1 MKHKKTSFAILF
13 GLLSLSLA
21 VSGSA
26 TWIITSPTINGG
38 PSNIREDNSVCYI
51 DETGY
56 YYSSLEGAIKDANEY
71 VRKGTASNATVIVI
85 PNKTVYINND
95 TTLQS
100 GVDLLMPYTTDY
112 STTLDGN
119 NTRVKLDA
127 PEMTEIRKG
136 EDGLYVAKYL
146 YTSGGNNYP
155 KEEPYKTL
163 AEYDSAL
170 SNFADA
176 NGSTSKISS
185 TLIIDENV
193 KLTISNNSQMVIYGQ
208 LGKPGTD
215 LNGHTSGYY
224 SQVILLNGAKI
235 SVDAGGILDV
245 RGYIK
250 EANNVN
256 EALNYTQIINN
267 GTIYVPFV
275 VYDYG
280 GGTATI
286 AIYAQGNECPFS
298 QYDMPNI
305 HSTIT
310 TQNSGAIKA
319 RADLY
324 TGYQD
329 LNQTLDNAG
338 FMGGL
343 IKEALKLKGIYEED
357 LRFYPQ
363 QNVCFVDVVGNS
375 DTNILKTTANS
386 IVITKYNPSNRSP
399 ITIGGKSYNIG
410 NTNNISKTAVSAD
423 GLATTTIK
431 AYGDIN
437 IGYLTLNV
445 SIFEQIVP
453 ISTQNIYFPIP
464 WQMNVNFYNGDVTI
478 SNMVKLLPGA
488 QVRFTNCQIDLINSV
503 MAYNNTSWTETT
515 KTYNT
520 QQDSVVELNYSTL
533 NIAAGASFGGY
544 ITLNQS
550 SIENSSNYTPS
561 IISVDYLSS
570 VNASTTE
577 SEGGSMSLGDLI
589 NSGDAITA
597 FNNLADFMKGDKPFD
612 DDIKSIVG
620 SAFKTTTSKNIS
632 LNAQT
637 DFNSKGNKTNIES
650 GYKYISEDRLD
661 YFNDTALV
669 VDKVTGVTLK
679 TASGK
684 TETRW
689 SKFEDQII
697 ATINPEA
704 ARDYTVSW
712 DDINTNEIK
721 LTDTDN
727 PLIKNISIDKCDIDN
742 GSYTATVTINIT
754 NKLDKSV
761 VSNSIVLS
769 SYGPTTT
776 LKLVDEN
783 GEEITEVTKT
793 GGGRN
798 DPDPLEQTISLNITS
813 DYLKDGE
820 NVGDVFDI
828 VWKIS
833 DNEPAN
839 DGWTYTAYFKN
850 DRNED
855 TLELQNVLKTTL
867 YIRPHNNLSGTM
879 TVTLY
884 NKKSDEAHA
893 TPIAYATLDWS
904 ASGGCFEE
912 GTIIN
917 TMSGEKAVEDLTEND
932 LLLSFNHYTGEYE
945 YQPIFAVVNHGESLY
960 DVVELYFS
968 DNSYIGL
975 IATHALYDLTLN
987 RYVEITPSNYE
998 EFIGHEFA
1006 KVSNGKT
1013 EKTTLI
1019 KGDIVQ
1025 KQTCSYTVIT
1035 ASNYNCVANNML
1047 NVTSMLTGFYN
1058 IFDYTDNMMY
1068 DQNQV
1073 ELAIAT
1079 YGLFTYEEWS
1089 DYVSLEV
1096 FNAINGPYFKL
1107 AVGNGSITY
1116 QQIYYFIDW
1125 YYSLIE
1131 SGEIVVSPFVFN
1143 FK

>member
-51 DETGY
+51 KTGENEY

-71 VRKGTASNATVIVI
+71 VDGTASNATVVVI
-85 PNKTVYINND
+85 PNKTVYINHD
-95 TTLQS
+95 TALHS
-100 GVDLLMPYTTDY
+100 GVDLLMPYTTEY
-112 STTLDGN
+112 STTLDEN
-119 NTRVKLDA
+119 NTRVKLGA

-136 EDGLYVAKYL
+136 DDGLYIAKYL

-170 SNFADA
+170 ANFADA

-185 TLIIDENV
+185 TLIIDEDV
-193 KLTISNNSQMVIYGQ
+193 ELTISSNSQMVIYGQ
-208 LGKPGTD
+208 LGRPGTD

-286 AIYAQGNECPFS
+286 AIYAHANECPFS

-329 LNQTLDNAG
+329 LNQTLDNVG
-338 FMGGL
+338 TMGDA
-343 IKEALKLKGIYEED
+343 IKFALQLKGIYEED
-357 LRFYPQ
+357 LRFFPQ
-363 QNVCFVDVVGNS
+363 QNACFVDVVGNS
-375 DTNILKTTANS
+375 DTNILKTTTNS

-399 ITIGGKSYNIG
+399 ITVDGKSYNIG
-410 NTNNISKTAVSAD
+410 NTNNISKTAVSTD

-437 IGYLTLNV
+437 VGYLTLNV

-464 WQMNVNFYNGDVTI
+464 WQMNVDFYNGNVTI

-488 QVRFTNCQIDLINSV
+488 QVRFTNCQINLINSV
-503 MAYNNTSWTETT
+503 IAYNKTSWTETT

-520 QQDSVVELNYSTL
+520 QQDSIVELNYSTL

-561 IISVDYLSS
+561 IISVDSLSS

-589 NSGDAITA
+589 NSGDPIGA
-597 FNNLADFMKGDKPFD
+597 FNNLADFMKGDRQFD
-612 DDIKSIVG
+612 DEIKSIVG
-620 SAFKTTTSKNIS
+620 SAFKTTTSNNIS

-650 GYKYISEDRLD
+650 GYKYTSGDKLD
-661 YFNDTALV
+661 YFNDTVLV
-669 VDKVTGVTLK
+669 VDKVSGVTLK
-679 TASGK
+679 TASGQ
-684 TETRW
+684 TETKW
-689 SKFEDQII
+689 SEFNDQII
-697 ATINPEA
+697 ATINPAA

-712 DDINTNEIK
+712 DDINTNKVK

-727 PLIKNISIDKCDIDN
+727 PLIKNIEIDKCNIDN

-754 NKLDKSV
+754 NNLDNSV
-761 VSNSIVLS
+761 VTDSITLY
-769 SYGPTTT
+769 SYGPATT
-776 LKLVDEN
+776 LKLVDQN
-783 GEEITEVTKT
+783 GEEITEVKKT

-798 DPDPLEQTISLNITS
+798 DPHPLQQTIKLNVTS

-820 NVGDVFDI
+820 SADDVFDV

-833 DNEPAN
+833 DNKA
-839 DGWTYTAYFKN
+839 DSSADWQYTAYFN
-850 DRNED
+850 DGTKD
-855 TLELQNVLKTTL
+855 TLELQNVLQTTL
-867 YIRPHNNLSGTM
+867 YIRPHDDLEGTM

-884 NKKSDEAHA
+884 KKGDTTHE
-893 TPIAYATLDWS
+893 TPIVQATLNWS

-917 TMSGEKAVEDLTEND
+917 TMSGEKAVENLTEND
-932 LLLSFNHYTGEYE
+932 LVLSFNHYTGEYE

-1096 FNAINGPYFKL
+1096 FNAINGQYFKL

-1131 SGEIVVSPFVFN
+1131 SGEIVVSPYVFD